1 MTLKFCPKKKRSG
14 KKEVRK
20 MISEYRFDFNTE
32 KTVTMS
38 CGLFECQTRT
48 YTIEDVFTNADSA
61 LYYAKE
67 HGRNQLIVYNEIE
80 KEA

>member
-1 MTLKFCPKKKRSG
+1 
-14 KKEVRK
+14 
-20 MISEYRFDFNTE
+20 
-32 KTVTMS
+32 MS

-67 HGRNQLIVYNEIE
+67 HGRNQLIIYNEIE

>member
-1 MTLKFCPKKKRSG
+1 
-14 KKEVRK
+14 

-80 KEA
+80 KEAQALIFPEKKRH